1 MSTPIE
7 TLRASIEEML
17 AAADPQSI
25 GAQVEIAT
33 RSERLWLELS
43 YKYLD
48 EADKAEKTT
57 DKGRLV
63 DMAIKCDRQ
72 ANEWAHQA
80 RQMAK
85 LAKVDQLREIQRR
98 LDRQDEQAKQF
109 ETLHQEAE
117 AERLASKR
125 LNRDDDDGQ

>member
-1 MSTPIE
+1 MTAIE
-7 TLRASIEEML
+7 TLRASIEQLL
-17 AAADPQSI
+17 ATIDPQSI

-33 RSERLWLELS
+33 KSSSLWLELS

-48 EADKAEKTT
+48 ESEKAEKAI
-57 DKGRLV
+57 DKSRLI

-85 LAKVDQLREIQRR
+85 VAKVDQLREIQQR
-98 LDRQDEQAKQF
+98 LDRRDDQARQF
-109 ETLHQEAE
+109 EALHEKAE
-117 AERLASKR
+117 AKRLAEKR
-125 LNRDDDDGQ
+125 LNRDDDDDGI